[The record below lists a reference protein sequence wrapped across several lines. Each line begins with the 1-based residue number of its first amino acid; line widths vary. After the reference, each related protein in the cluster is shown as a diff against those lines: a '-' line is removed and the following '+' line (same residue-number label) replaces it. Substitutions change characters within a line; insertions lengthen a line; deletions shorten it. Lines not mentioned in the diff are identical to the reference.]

1 MAEQIDWP
9 NKAACKDEDPELFFA
24 IYPKSKQGLAQI
36 EEARAVCNRC
46 PVIDECLRWAL
57 ETGQDAGVWG
67 GMSEDERRAIKRRQN
82 RLKDVGKASIIESR
96 ESTTYHSDGDF

>member
-1 MAEQIDWP
+1 MAENIDWRYRAECR
-9 NKAACKDEDPELFFA
+9 NEDPELFFPISGNSGPA
-24 IYPKSKQGLAQI
+24 LRQL

-57 ETGQDAGVWG
+57 ATGQDAGVWG
-67 GMSEDERRAIKRRQN
+67 GMSEADRRALKRRQN
-82 RLKDVGKASIIESR
+82 RLKDVGRASIIETR